1 MEDPPE
7 AGDTLDRVTV
17 AEEAARGAWTENRPT
32 SGWFRGLE
40 LSELLRYRDLLYF
53 LALKELKVRYK
64 QTLFGV
70 AWVVLQPLVA
80 MAIFTVVFGRFAG
93 LPSDG
98 LPYEVFVFA
107 GLAIWLY
114 FSNAVKIASETLVED
129 PSLVT
134 KVYFPRLLAPAG
146 AVLPGLVDLAVSLAV
161 VAVLMVI
168 FDVAPSVSLL
178 LLPAWLAALV
188 LVAFGAG
195 LWLSALNVL
204 YRDVRSVVPFLLQV
218 WLFASPVVFP
228 SSLIEAPE
236 EYFFAVNPLVG
247 VLDGFRWSLLDAPPP
262 GAEDLVSLASAALLL
277 ISGLAYFRHAERRFA
292 DQI

>member
-1 MEDPPE
+1 MHAPW
-7 AGDTLDRVTV
+7 V
-17 AEEAARGAWTENRPT
+17 ENRPT
-32 SGWFRGLE
+32 QGHRAVDRRE
-40 LSELLRYRDLLYF
+40 LWQYRELVRF
-53 LALKELKVRYK
+53 LAGRDLKVRYK
-64 QTLFGV
+64 QAALGV
-70 AWVVLQPLVA
+70 GWAVVRPLVGA
-80 MAIFTVVFGRFAG
+80 VTLTVVFNRVVNLA
-93 LPSDG
+93 SDD
-98 LPYEVFVFA
+98 LPYLPFA
-107 GLAIWLY
+107 LVGYSAWAY
-114 FSNAVKIASETLVED
+114 VSASLGGAAA
-129 PSLVT
+129 SLVANSALIT

-178 LLPAWLAALV
+178 LLPAWLAAVV